1 MRARITGA
9 AARLRRIHWPTL
21 VFALLL
27 FATGLLAIH
36 EAEVFEERPFRST
49 FVFRQI
55 VWGGLAAAALVVTLV
70 PHFRFFERAALPLY
84 GLGVFLLVAVVFYGV
99 AKNNSKRWLDLQFML
114 LQPSEPMK
122 IALALAVARTLR
134 HANLDGILAYV
145 RAGLLAAVPFVLV
158 LRQPDLGTA
167 LLLLAIPLALVFLGG
182 LGWRW
187 LLALLV
193 VATLAAPLAYQ
204 HGLKPY
210 QRKRITAF
218 LHPDRDPTG
227 ANYQLTESLT
237 AIGAGRAGG
246 SRDPDLL
253 YSVLRRV
260 PERHTDFVF
269 SVIGAKFG
277 FVGSAAVVVLFASLV
292 TCLFGIAMR
301 ARDPFGKLVA
311 AGIATFLGLQ
321 GLLNLAM
328 TIGLAPITGVPLPL
342 VSYGGSSLVTTAVAL
357 GLALNVSMRPKR
369 S

>member
-1 MRARITGA
+1 MRERFAGA
-9 AARLRRIHWPTL
+9 AARLGRIHWPTI
-21 VFALLL
+21 VFAVLL
-27 FATGLLAIH
+27 FGTGLLAIH

-55 VWGGLAAAALVVTLV
+55 VWGGIALVALAATLV
-70 PHFRFFERAALPLY
+70 PHYRFFDRAALPLY
-84 GLGVFLLVAVVFYGV
+84 ALGVVLLVAVVFVGV
-99 AKNNSKRWLDLQFML
+99 VKNNSKRWLDLQFML

-122 IALALAVARTLR
+122 IALVLAVAHTLR
-134 HANLDGILAYV
+134 HAHLDNAIAYV
-145 RAGLLAAVPFVLV
+145 RAALLAGIPFVLV

-167 LLLLAIPLALVFLGG
+167 LLLLSIPVALVFLAG
-182 LGWRW
+182 LRWRFV
-187 LLALLV
+187 LAMAVLALAL
-193 VATLAAPLAYQ
+193 APLASQ
-204 HGLKPY
+204 FGLEPY

-227 ANYQLTESLT
+227 ANYQLNESLT
-237 AIGAGRAGG
+237 AIGAGGADG
-246 SRDPDLL
+246 SQDPDLL

-277 FVGSAAVVVLFASLV
+277 FVGSVAVVVVFALLV
-292 TCLFGIAMR
+292 TCLFGIAAR
-301 ARDPFGKLVA
+301 AREPFAKLVA
-311 AGIATFLGLQ
+311 AGVATFLGLQ